1 MKEYNFNVRFLG
13 NTTLVVPATSREEAK
28 EKVKNLM
35 DGLTLKNIEEKEN
48 TINDINITYS
58 SIRRDMRQVGAKH
71 KERS

>member
-58 SIRRDMRQVGAKH
+58 SIRKDMRQVGAKH
-71 KERS
+71 NERS